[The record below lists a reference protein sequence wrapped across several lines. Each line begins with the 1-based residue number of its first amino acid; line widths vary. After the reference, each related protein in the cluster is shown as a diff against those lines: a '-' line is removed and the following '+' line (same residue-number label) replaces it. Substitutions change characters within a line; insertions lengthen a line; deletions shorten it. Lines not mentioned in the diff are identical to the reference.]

1 MSKRST
7 ISCVLQSSGARWPMA
22 RRARQPY
29 SLAAVIRMSARM
41 VALWIN
47 FVNNGLPR
55 ARRYYFAVAMKRT
68 ALLLLLL
75 SASSA
80 RAATFLVPDDATLV
94 RASRAIAVA
103 TAGESH
109 VRRAPAGWLE
119 TVTAMR
125 VEEALKGPLTAGTTV
140 EVTELGGT
148 FGDLAYVVPGAPR
161 YAAGERVL
169 LFLETNARGEWTAKN
184 MAVGKFSFAGDLL
197 VRDARE
203 LTGWDA
209 DGTAHREPLRRAG
222 AFLEFVRAT
231 ARGDLAWND
240 YLATGDPRPP
250 THATRLATNA
260 ASIGSY
266 LIQQSFAAG
275 EHGIRWTHFPQT
287 FLSHGSQPGALNG
300 GLTAA
305 QRGLAVWTSDP
316 TSDVVYQYGGTTTT
330 SKGLGS
336 GASDGVNSMQFND
349 PLDEIPGSFQPQNGA
364 TLAIG
369 GAWISS
375 ATHTFGGE
383 TFYTIVEADLIV
395 QNGITGTGL
404 TGLGFDHVL
413 AHELG
418 HTLGFRH
425 SDEPPSGGTFASN
438 ALMNSTVDFNNDATG
453 AQLQA
458 WDREAVAAVYGAGGP
473 PAPQCTPPAIT
484 VQPQSAQLGTVAVTL
499 SVTATGSG
507 TLTYRWYAGARGDT
521 SAPVDNG
528 IASSISVAPRVTT
541 SYWVRVANG
550 CDPAAD
556 SDAAIVTVNGCPG
569 VLLSSVS
576 GDAAIIE
583 GKSATLTAGATG
595 GNVTL
600 HWFGGTTGTIGPELG
615 RGNAFVVSPHT
626 TSTYWVQATND
637 CGASA
642 NSATITITVVPCTR
656 AAIVAQPFGGD
667 ILAGTSTTLSAQ
679 VNGTQPLTLQWFEG
693 VPPDT
698 SRSVIGAN
706 ASSLVTPIVVTP
718 TSYWLRASNDCGS
731 DDSAPAFVTPAAS
744 CVGPSI
750 ARQPSSGS
758 VAAGASTTL
767 SVAASGTSLTF
778 QWYQGPVFDFT
789 HPLGVSS
796 PSLVTP
802 AIRTP
807 TQFWVRIT
815 SPCGAVNSD
824 AATIEPVS
832 LRRRAAGK

>member
-1 MSKRST
+1 
-7 ISCVLQSSGARWPMA
+7 
-22 RRARQPY
+22 
-29 SLAAVIRMSARM
+29 
-41 VALWIN
+41 
-47 FVNNGLPR
+47 
-55 ARRYYFAVAMKRT
+55 MKRI

-75 SASSA
+75 AALSS

-94 RASRAIAVA
+94 RASRAIAIA
-103 TAGESH
+103 TAGESR
-109 VRRAPAGWLE
+109 VRRAPEGWLE
-119 TVTAMR
+119 TVTSLR
-125 VEEALKGPLTAGTTV
+125 VDEAVKGPISAGATI

-148 FGDLAYVVPGAPR
+148 LGELAYVVPGAPR
-161 YAAGERVL
+161 YAPGERVL

-197 VRDARE
+197 LRDARE
-203 LTGWDA
+203 LTGWDL
-209 DGTAHREPLRRAG
+209 DGAAHREPLRRAD
-222 AFLEFVRAT
+222 AFLSFVRAT
-231 ARGDLAWND
+231 ALGQLAPND
-240 YLATGDPRPP
+240 YIAPQRP
-250 THATRLATNA
+250 TTSDQRLSTNA
-260 ASIGSY
+260 ATIGSY

-275 EHGIRWTHFPQT
+275 EHGIRWTHFPQS

-316 TSDVVYQYGGTTTT
+316 GSDIVYQYGGTTTT
-330 SKGLGS
+330 SKGLGP
-336 GASDGVNSMQFND
+336 GASDGINSMQFND
-349 PLDEIPGSFQPQNGA
+349 PLDEIPGSFQSQNGA

-375 ATHTFGGE
+375 ATHTFAGE
-383 TFYTIVEADLIV
+383 TFYTIVEADLVV
-395 QNGITGTGL
+395 QNGITGAGL
-404 TGLGFDHVL
+404 SGLGFDHVV

-473 PAPQCTPPAIT
+473 PPPQCTPPAIT
-484 VQPQSAQLGTVAVTL
+484 VQPQSTQLGSVAATL

-507 TLTYRWYAGARGDT
+507 TLAYRWFAGARGDT
-521 SAPVDNG
+521 SAPVENG
-528 IASSISVAPRVTT
+528 IASSISVAPHVTT
-541 SYWVRVANG
+541 SYWVRVSNG
-550 CDPAAD
+550 CEPAAD
-556 SDAAIVTVNGCPG
+556 SDAAIVTVNGCPA
-569 VLLSSVS
+569 VFLTAVA
-576 GDAAIIE
+576 GDATIIE
-583 GKSATLTAGATG
+583 GKSATLSAAATG

-600 HWFGGTTGTIGPELG
+600 RWFAGTTGTIGPELG
-615 RGNAFVVSPHT
+615 RGNALVVSPHV

-642 NSATITITVVPCTR
+642 NSATITITVVPCTP

-667 ILAGTSTTLSAQ
+667 ILTGTSTTLSAQ
-679 VNGTQPLTLQWFEG
+679 VRATQPLTLQWFEG
-693 VPPDT
+693 LPPDT
-698 SRSVIGAN
+698 SRSVGGAN

-718 TSYWLRASNDCGS
+718 TSYWLRATNDCGS
-731 DDSAPAFVTPAAS
+731 ADSAPAFVTPVAT
-744 CVGPSI
+744 CVAPSI
-750 ARQPSSGS
+750 SRQPSGGG
-758 VAAGASTTL
+758 VAAGSSTTL

-802 AIRTP
+802 AIQTA

-824 AATIEPVS
+824 AATIEPVL